1 MGLLVMVLDKRVQI
15 QKMDTIG
22 HQNPNLFL
30 NEKDGLFI
38 LVYVITVVK
47 SLTAFWMT

>member
-38 LVYVITVVK
+38 HQRK
-47 SLTAFWMT
+47 SCVLCL